1 MTTKLHLG
9 ERSEPPE
16 AEPAA
21 AAAAAAAAGVGS
33 RKITWSG
40 SGQEGGLGDVE
51 LPCG

>member
-21 AAAAAAAAGVGS
+21 AAAAAAGVGS
-33 RKITWSG
+33 RKFTWSG

-51 LPCG
+51 LPRG

>member
-21 AAAAAAAAGVGS
+21 AAAAAAGVGS
-33 RKITWSG
+33 RTITWSG